1 MKKKFLAAILATMV
15 AAALVP
21 SLAFAAVSPGNQ
33 QTQTYEG
40 QNASATLSGSDK
52 SIDLLTVVNTG
63 TNVWTATFTDGTTT
77 DFGTLVLNFTVGTQ
91 YDGQTATIAIA
102 HSDGTT
108 ETQTATVSNGV
119 VSVTVTSLSTF
130 TVTFGG
136 TTGTGSATSP
146 KTGMD
151 MTGIAVIA
159 GVAVVA
165 AGAFFLARKRVQH

>member
-1 MKKKFLAAILATMV
+1 MKKKFLAVIMATFV

-33 QTQTYEG
+33 QTKTYSGES
-40 QNASATLSGSDK
+40 ASATLSGSSK
-52 SIDLLTVVNTG
+52 SIDLLTVANTG
-63 TNVWTATFTDGTTT
+63 TNVWAATFTDGTTT

-91 YDGQTATIAIA
+91 YDGQTATVAIA

-130 TVTFGG
+130 TITFSGA
-136 TTGTGSATSP
+136 TSTGTATSP

-151 MTGIAVIA
+151 MTGIAVMGGIA
-159 GVAVVA
+159 IVA
-165 AGAFFLARKRVQH
+165 AGVFFLARKRVQQ